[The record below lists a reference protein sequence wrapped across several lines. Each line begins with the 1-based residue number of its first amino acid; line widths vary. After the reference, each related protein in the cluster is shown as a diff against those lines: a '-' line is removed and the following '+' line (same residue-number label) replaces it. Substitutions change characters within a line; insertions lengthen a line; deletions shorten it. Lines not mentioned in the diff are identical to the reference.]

1 MNDTIFVALSTFAAE
16 DRRPLDLL
24 ESSGF
29 PFRIHQTGKRI
40 TREELIRDGRDAKVI
55 IAGVEPYDS
64 LTLAQ
69 LPSLRCISRCGV
81 GVDAIDLHEARKKG
95 ITVANTPGIPTE
107 AVAELA
113 LSMILSL
120 SRDLIRQ
127 TNLMRARKWE
137 RITGHLLEGRSVG
150 IVGFG
155 SIGKRVAQLCQA
167 FNANVLGYDPFLSGS
182 TAQSMG
188 VRLVDMKELLQESD
202 IVSLHAS
209 KNSEQPLKLGP
220 SEFASMK
227 RGAIVI
233 NLARGEMIDE
243 SALVDALKSGHIA
256 GAGLDV
262 FPQEP
267 YAGPLC
273 DFEQVILT
281 PHSATLTV
289 ETRASM
295 ELLCVKNAIGFLQGK
310 LTIDDEKRV
319 I

>member
-16 DRRPLDLL
+16 DRRPLELL
-24 ESSGF
+24 KSSGF

-40 TREELIRDGRDAKVI
+40 TSEEILRDGIDAQVI
-55 IAGVEPYDS
+55 IAGVEPYDA

-81 GVDAIDLHEARKKG
+81 GVDSIDLPEARRRG
-95 ITVANTPGIPTE
+95 IVVSNTPGIPTE

-113 LSMILSL
+113 LSMMLAL

-127 TNLMRARKWE
+127 TNLMKARKWE

-150 IVGFG
+150 IVGLG
-155 SIGKRVAQLCQA
+155 SIGTRVAKLCQA
-167 FNANVLGYDPFLSGS
+167 FNAHVYVYDPLVSVS
-182 TAQSMG
+182 TAQSLG
-188 VRLVDMKELLQESD
+188 VTLVNMEELLHTAD

-209 KNSEQPLKLGP
+209 KNLDQPLKIGATQ
-220 SEFASMK
+220 FASMK
-227 RGAIVI
+227 QGAIII

-243 SALVDALKSGHIA
+243 FALLDALKTGHIA

-262 FPQEP
+262 FSEEP
-267 YAGPLC
+267 YTGPLC

-289 ETRASM
+289 ETRVSM
-295 ELLCVKNAIGFLQGK
+295 EMLCVENAIRFLEGK
-310 LTIDDEKRV
+310 LTSDNDKRV

>member
-1 MNDTIFVALSTFAAE
+1 MNDLIFVALSTFAAE
-16 DRRPLDLL
+16 DRRPLELL

-29 PFRIHQTGKRI
+29 PFRIHETGKRI
-40 TREELIRDGRDAKVI
+40 TREELVRDGIDAKVI

-64 LTLAQ
+64 LTLGQ

-81 GVDAIDLHEARKKG
+81 GVDAIDLPEARKHG
-95 ITVANTPGIPTE
+95 IAVTNTPGIPTE

-113 LSMILSL
+113 LSMILAL
-120 SRDLIRQ
+120 SRDLLRQ

-150 IVGFG
+150 IVGLG
-155 SIGKRVAQLCQA
+155 SIGKRVAQLCKA
-167 FNANVLGYDPFLSGS
+167 FNAHIFVYDPLVSNS
-182 TAQSMG
+182 TAQSLG
-188 VRLVDMKELLQESD
+188 VTLVDMKDLLHEAD

-220 SEFASMK
+220 IEFASMK

-233 NLARGEMIDE
+233 NLARGEMIDD

-262 FPQEP
+262 FSEEP
-267 YAGPLC
+267 YTGPLC

-289 ETRASM
+289 ETRAGM
-295 ELLCVKNAIGFLQGK
+295 ELQCVENAIRFIEGK
-310 LTIDDEKRV
+310 LTIEDEKRV